1 MAMAR
6 KPSRDQKRKKKLAER
21 RKKSHAVDAVVPY
34 EGNKYREAKFSR
46 LLFEAECA
54 IREVD
59 VVTGE
64 EMTDT
69 QVKESLEYFV
79 RRLRGEDPEIPEDA
93 AIDGDEDNPRD
104 YLSECI
110 QEHWNDLQ
118 PHLDFRPANADLG
131 GVLRTIIDSLNTRTR
146 VTPGG
151 RGYLLYLGPFLEKAG
166 FHIEPADDDDHS
178 EEGDDLW
185 RAGHNWIR
193 NGDAGAGLEF
203 LKLAEQF
210 AAEGHAEDVVQTI
223 EHLANHTEDSAL
235 AGELQEIR
243 ERISAFIAP
252 HIPPPA

>member
-1 MAMAR
+1 MAR
-6 KPSRDQKRKKKLAER
+6 KPSHDQKRKKKLAER
-21 RKKSHAVDAVVPY
+21 RKKSQAVDAVVPY

-46 LLFEAECA
+46 ILFEAECA

-64 EMTDT
+64 EMTDA

-93 AIDGDEDNPRD
+93 VTDRDEDNPRD

-151 RGYLLYLGPFLEKAG
+151 RGYLLFLGPFLEKAG
-166 FHIEPADDDDHS
+166 FRIEPASDDHHI

-185 RAGHNWIR
+185 RAGHTWIM
-193 NGDAGAGLEF
+193 NGDAGARAEF
-203 LKLAEQF
+203 IKLAEQF
-210 AAEGHAEDVVQTI
+210 AADGHVDDVVQTI
-223 EHLANHTEDSAL
+223 EHLANHTEDRAL
-235 AGELQEIR
+235 AGELQQIR
-243 ERISAFIAP
+243 ERISASMV
-252 HIPPPA
+252 HHVPPPA